1 MVLISHSEK
10 RALWNERINEFL
22 ASGQSR
28 QAWCRNNDVS
38 AQQLGYWLRKSQS
51 SPENQAESS
60 RWVSMNASSSADS
73 RITIRIGELSLE
85 VERGFDPEGL
95 SDVGLTLMTLC

>member
-51 SPENQAESS
+51 SHENQAESS
-60 RWVSMNASSSADS
+60 RWVSMNASRTASPG
-73 RITIRIGELSLE
+73 ITIRVGELALE
-85 VERGFDPEGL
+85 VERGFDPKVL
-95 SDVGLTLMTLC
+95 ADVVLTLMTLC

>member
-28 QAWCRNNDVS
+28 HAWCRNNDVS

-85 VERGFDPEGL
+85 VERGFDPKVL
-95 SDVGLTLMTLC
+95 SDVVLTLMTLC